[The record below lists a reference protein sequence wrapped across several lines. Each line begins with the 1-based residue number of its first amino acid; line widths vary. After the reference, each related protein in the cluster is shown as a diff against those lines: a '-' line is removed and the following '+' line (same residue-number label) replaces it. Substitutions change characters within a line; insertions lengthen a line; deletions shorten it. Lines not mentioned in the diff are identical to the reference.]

1 MARVR
6 AKKDVYLGDQ
16 GYRSEG
22 EEFDYTGKENTNL
35 EYLERSADEVRD
47 DNDTKYH
54 NLSREELKAECIKRN
69 IAFASNAQDAKLR
82 ILLEADDK

>member
-16 GYRSEG
+16 GYHSEG
-22 EEFDYTGKENTNL
+22 EEFDYTGKENHNL

-54 NLSREELKAECIKRN
+54 DFSREQLKAELGKRN
-69 IAFASNAQDAKLR
+69 IPFAGNAPDSKLR
-82 ILLEADDK
+82 VLLEADDK